1 MSIQFL
7 ALGGGGGDY
16 GDSAGLRRAIMVI
29 PSGFLSRGSAVGC
42 GAHEDLHQVSRMD
55 GSCLSLSFLLVGVV
69 RNLPLL
75 VKTSKTS

>member
-1 MSIQFL
+1 
-7 ALGGGGGDY
+7 
-16 GDSAGLRRAIMVI
+16 MVI